1 MLPALLRARKSDHFV
16 VLIVPIFLYHTV
28 VTANL
33 NVKLADLGEARFFS
47 DTDPRKL
54 PRYRYLLECLNSYF
68 NS

>member
-1 MLPALLRARKSDHFV
+1 MICAMNMLVFV
-16 VLIVPIFLYHTV
+16 FA

-54 PRYRYLLECLNSYF
+54 PR
-68 NS
+68 